1 LPAAGFDQ
9 SLFGA
14 LPIGFAMVMAAMMA
28 MMLFMLLLAL
38 FNLPIGA
45 LIRMSVLT
53 IALCKRTGCHDE
65 GNNAD

>member
-38 FNLPIGA
+38 FNLSIGA
-45 LIRMSVLT
+45 LIRMS
-53 IALCKRTGCHDE
+53 IGLCKRTGCHDE